1 MMNISLDQS
10 ASAVKYAKYVLNN
23 PKINLSEQQKSDV
36 EGIIKTETLKSETY
50 VKSAAM
56 SSLTANPYNPFYG
69 VSEPINPY
77 NYSASDVQNN
87 NTFLTKPHT
96 YKALQT
102 LSAKLDSPQN
112 IEMQKFEYLRSQL

>member
-1 MMNISLDQS
+1 MNISFDQS
-10 ASAVKYAKYVLNN
+10 ASAIKYAKSVLNN
-23 PKINLSEQQKSDV
+23 PKISLSEQQKSDS

-69 VSEPINPY
+69 VSEPTNPY
-77 NYSASDVQNN
+77 NYSAADGQSN
-87 NTFLTKPHT
+87 NTFLTEPHT

-102 LSAKLDSPQN
+102 LSSKLDAKQGLD
-112 IEMQKFEYLRSQL
+112 MQKFQFLRSQL